1 MSDVVDVLR
10 QNSDAILPER
20 TTEEQTHSSTVAEKK
35 SDNTRDEATQLQ
47 YNKGNTDQPLYSI
60 QCECSSFFLLKNL
73 LVGYYFWNI
82 CDAGVMSNAVSYRK
96 VYALPLYESFSCKK
110 NLRRAFFIIQFLQRL
125 A

>member
-1 MSDVVDVLR
+1 M
-10 QNSDAILPER
+10 
-20 TTEEQTHSSTVAEKK
+20 
-35 SDNTRDEATQLQ
+35 QL
-47 YNKGNTDQPLYSI
+47 LEFSM
-60 QCECSSFFLLKNL
+60 LKNL